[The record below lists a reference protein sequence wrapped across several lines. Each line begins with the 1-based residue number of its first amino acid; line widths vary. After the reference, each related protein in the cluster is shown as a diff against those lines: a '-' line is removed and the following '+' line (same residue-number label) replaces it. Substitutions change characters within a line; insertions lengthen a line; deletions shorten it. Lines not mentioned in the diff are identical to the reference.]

1 MNWIIKAFILDN
13 GISKKGLEEE
23 NKCFFFS
30 NKLFFLVDKMDQYMR
45 DIENLIWLMDMED

>member
-23 NKCFFFS
+23 NKCFFFF
-30 NKLFFLVDKMDQYMR
+30 NNLFFLVDRMDQYMR